1 MSTKASKKIA
11 PPKKQRVPIWLPL
24 IIVAGV
30 ALVVVALISSGGSQ
44 STSTAAP
51 QVNGA
56 PALQVDKEK
65 VDFGNVKLGQTV
77 EVKFEVANV
86 GDRPLTF
93 KGKPY
98 VEVVEGC

>member
-1 MSTKASKKIA
+1 MSTKVSKKVA
-11 PPKKQRVPIWLPL
+11 PPKKQRMPIWLPL

-30 ALVVVALISSGGSQ
+30 ALVVAALISSSGSQ

-65 VDFGNVKLGQTV
+65 VAFGDVKLGQTV
-77 EVKFEVANV
+77 EAKFEVTNV
-86 GDRPLTF
+86 GDQPLRFTQ
-93 KGKPY
+93 KPY
-98 VEVVEGC
+98 IEVIEGC

>member
-11 PPKKQRVPIWLPL
+11 PSKKQHVPIWLPL

-30 ALVVVALISSGGSQ
+30 ALVVVALISTSGSQ
-44 STSTAAP
+44 PASTVTP

-65 VDFGNVKLGQTV
+65 VDFGDVKLGQTV
-77 EVKFEVANV
+77 EAKFEVANV
-86 GDRPLTF
+86 GDQPLLF
-93 KGKPY
+93 QEAPY
-98 VEVVEGC
+98 IEVVEGC